1 MAYFK
6 AKLQRTDVSGK
17 VKGHFKS
24 HMEFMCLLGE
34 KVVIEILNEIL
45 DLFLTEYHYIPPVS
59 SETSHP
65 VHKDEMFNYFNNFSH
80 WFIHITAL
88 NRVAKDGD
96 ITRIISCKYWES
108 ERGGHTCT
116 TRVTGGGSKPIPD
129 TEVDKTSL
137 IFGESLFKSAN
148 VAFITSSS

>member
-1 MAYFK
+1 MDNKF
-6 AKLQRTDVSGK
+6 
-17 VKGHFKS
+17 
-24 HMEFMCLLGE
+24 
-34 KVVIEILNEIL
+34 EILNEIL

-88 NRVAKDGD
+88 NKVAKDGD
-96 ITRIISCKYWES
+96 ITRVISCKYWES
-108 ERGGHTCT
+108 ERGGQTCT
-116 TRVTGGGSKPIPD
+116 TRVTDGGSKPIPD